1 MKWPSNPFRTLGPIE
16 MLSKQLASAECD
28 RIEWKAVEED
38 AAFTVNKL
46 DARIARIRSELQAIT
61 KNEEKEQQ

>member
-1 MKWPSNPFRTLGPIE
+1 MKWPLNPFRTLGPIE

-38 AAFTVNKL
+38 AAFTVKKL
-46 DARIARIRSELQAIT
+46 DERIARIRAELQAIT
-61 KNEEKEQQ
+61 KNEDQPK

>member
-1 MKWPSNPFRTLGPIE
+1 MKWPLNPFRTLGPIE

-38 AAFTVNKL
+38 AAFTVKKL
-46 DARIARIRSELQAIT
+46 DARIARIRAELQAIT
-61 KNEEKEQQ
+61 KNEDQTNE

>member
-38 AAFTVNKL
+38 AAFTVKKL
-46 DARIARIRSELQAIT
+46 DARIARIRAELQAIT

>member
-38 AAFTVNKL
+38 AAFTVKKL
-46 DARIARIRSELQAIT
+46 DARIARIRAELQAIT
-61 KNEEKEQQ
+61 KNEDQPK